1 MRRILKLSIITL
13 FFSSCIGDPITSTS
27 VQLHNNSSYDIFL
40 LTEVFSG
47 NNVDYCVKYEL
58 PKGETLTLTTA
69 NETNYGYVFPVWQDE
84 QIVSL
89 QFGEAVSIPTRK
101 TKLLDNYAYEILKDD
116 KKGKKY
122 TLLFGYTFTDADYQ
136 FALKHGTPIE

>member
-1 MRRILKLSIITL
+1 M
-13 FFSSCIGDPITSTS
+13 
-27 VQLHNNSSYDIFL
+27 
-40 LTEVFSG
+40 FSG
-47 NNVDYCVKYEL
+47 NNVDYCVKYKL

-116 KKGKKY
+116 KKGKN
-122 TLLFGYTFTDADYQ
+122 TLYYLAGELDGQWGGMTII
-136 FALKHGTPIE
+136 KN

>member
-1 MRRILKLSIITL
+1 M
-13 FFSSCIGDPITSTS
+13 
-27 VQLHNNSSYDIFL
+27 
-40 LTEVFSG
+40 FSG
-47 NNVDYCVKYEL
+47 DNGDYCVKYEL
-58 PKGETLTLTTA
+58 PKGETLTLTTTDK
-69 NETNYGYVFPVWQDE
+69 TNYGYVFPVWQDE